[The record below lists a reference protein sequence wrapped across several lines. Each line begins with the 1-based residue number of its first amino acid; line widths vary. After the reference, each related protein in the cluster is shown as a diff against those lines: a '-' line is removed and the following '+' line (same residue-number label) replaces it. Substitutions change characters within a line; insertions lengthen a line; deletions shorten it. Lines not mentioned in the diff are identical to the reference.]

1 MRGHPEAAAA
11 VVNAAIVMVVPLAYV
26 GLIDALSGATV
37 AGALLVRSAAMRVL
51 FAALAAWRTGS
62 HSKRWLTGEA
72 ALWRPVAEA
81 AATAFVVALA
91 YLARGILT
99 RPADAPPFVIVYGGG
114 ALILGAIVGA
124 ILRTTAVL
132 ALRLNGAIFAHH
144 PLRHRARPWLAD
156 LC

>member
-1 MRGHPEAAAA
+1 MRRHPEATAA

-26 GLIDALSGATV
+26 WLVHAQSGVTV
-37 AGALLVRSAAMRVL
+37 EGAVLARSAAIVL
-51 FAALAAWRTGS
+51 PFAALAAWRTWA

-81 AATAFVVALA
+81 AATAVVIALA

-99 RPADAPPFVIVYGGG
+99 RPADAPAFVLVYGGG
-114 ALILGAIVGA
+114 AMILGAIVGV

-132 ALRLNGAIFAHH
+132 ALRLNRLSFADQRD
-144 PLRHRARPWLAD
+144 PSGGRT
-156 LC
+156 